1 MKSNFLKLNGD
12 KSEYLIF
19 GSAKNLNKLNVRSVP
34 MDQASV
40 SRASHD
46 RNLGVIFDSNFTLEA
61 HINKLCSNAFY
72 HIRNISKV
80 RAYLSRES
88 TERLVH
94 ATVTSRL
101 DMGNI
106 LLYGLPQKLVSKL
119 QCVQN
124 AEARLVALTSRRT
137 HITPILKEL
146 HWLPI
151 SQRIEY
157 KILTTVYRSL
167 HGHAPDYLKDMLSHY
182 NPSRVLRSKSCNNL
196 EVPCARVAYGTRAFS
211 ICGSRLWTNCL
222 VL

>member
-19 GSAKNLNKLNVRSVP
+19 GSAKNLNKLNVRSVH

-40 SRASHD
+40 SRASHA
-46 RNLGVIFDSNFTLEA
+46 RNMGVIFDSNFTLEA

-80 RAYLSRES
+80 RAYLSPES
-88 TERLVH
+88 TERLVY

-119 QCVQN
+119 QRVQN
-124 AEARLVALTSRRT
+124 AATRLVTLTSKRT

-151 SQRIEY
+151 SQRIE
-157 KILTTVYRSL
+157 
-167 HGHAPDYLKDMLSHY
+167 
-182 NPSRVLRSKSCNNL
+182 
-196 EVPCARVAYGTRAFS
+196 
-211 ICGSRLWTNCL
+211 
-222 VL
+222 

>member
-1 MKSNFLKLNGD
+1 MWSTPRISK
-12 KSEYLIF
+12 
-19 GSAKNLNKLNVRSVP
+19 
-34 MDQASV
+34 
-40 SRASHD
+40 ASHA

-80 RAYLSRES
+80 IAYLSRES

-94 ATVTSRL
+94 ATLTSRL
-101 DMGNI
+101 DMCNI

-119 QCVQN
+119 QRVQN
-124 AEARLVALTSRRT
+124 AAARLVTLTSRRT

-146 HWLPI
+146 LWLPI
-151 SQRIEY
+151 CQRIEY

-182 NPSRVLRSKSCNNL
+182 NPSRVFRSKSCNNL
-196 EVPCARVAYGTRAFS
+196 EMPRARGAYGTRAFS
-211 ICGSRLWTNCL
+211 ICGPRLWNKLPYPLKNATTLETFKKHLKTHLFQN
-222 VL
+222 VHN